1 MPGIFYLADMLLDNH
16 GRSLN
21 YVRLAVTDR
30 CNLRCFYCMPAEGID
45 YVPRAEL
52 LTYEEMLRL
61 LDILSKMGISKVR
74 ITGGEPFVRK
84 GLPEFLEKV
93 RDLPGIES
101 IHITTNGVLTKA
113 YIPLLKRLEINSI
126 NLSLDTL
133 DPDNFFKITRRNEFA
148 KVLDCLYALLDAGI
162 DTKVNAVVMDGKN
175 TDDILP
181 FTQFTEKNKVA
192 IRFIEEMPF
201 NGSGGNGVRLKWNHK
216 QIMDTIRTVYPNLEK
231 LEDGPSSTSFNYR
244 VPGFAGSV
252 GVIPAFSRTF
262 CGSCNRIRITPKGDI
277 KTCLYDE
284 GVYNM
289 RDLIRK
295 EAKDEVIQEKF
306 LQLFQHRAKDGFEA
320 QSKRA
325 QNGKVHESMSSIGG

>member
-1 MPGIFYLADMLLDNH
+1 
-16 GRSLN
+16 
-21 YVRLAVTDR
+21 
-30 CNLRCFYCMPAEGID
+30 MPAEGID

-61 LDILSKMGISKVR
+61 LNILSKMGISKVR

-93 RDLPGIES
+93 HELPGIES
-101 IHITTNGVLTKA
+101 IHITTNGVLTKR
-113 YIPLLKRLEINSI
+113 YIPLLKRLEISSI

-133 DPDNFFKITRRNEFA
+133 DPDNFFAITRRNEFA

-162 DTKVNAVVMDGKN
+162 ETKVNAVVMDGKN

-181 FTQFTEKNKVA
+181 FARFTEKNKVA

-201 NGSGGNGVRLKWNHK
+201 NGSGGKNAEFKWNHK
-216 QIMDTIRTVYPNLEK
+216 RIIDTLLSAHPNLEK
-231 LEDGPSSTSFNYR
+231 IADGPNSTSFNYR
-244 VPGFAGSV
+244 IPGYAGSV

-262 CGSCNRIRITPKGDI
+262 CGSCNRIRITPKGEI

-284 GVYNM
+284 GVFNM
-289 RDLIRK
+289 LDLLRASKDDAKI
-295 EAKDEVIQEKF
+295 EAKF
-306 LQLFQHRAKDGFEA
+306 LELFKNRAKDGFEA
-320 QSKRA
+320 QARRSKNVR
-325 QNGKVHESMSSIGG
+325 ESMSSIGG